1 MLKNTYA
8 STLAGRSFRTLT
20 AIAARFDLELIQY
33 DAVNAF
39 VNAPLPYDVFMRM
52 PPGYRK
58 RGQIL
63 HLKKA
68 LYGLREAPLLW
79 QKEFTATLK
88 KLGFEMVPHEPCCY
102 KRKGIL
108 IFFYVD
114 DIVVA
119 YGKKQ
124 QKEVDEAIRSL
135 RGIYHLTGGKDL
147 QWFLGVEVIRDRRKR
162 LCWLCQSDYIDKLAN
177 LVSKKDGPY
186 PEFL

>member
-1 MLKNTYA
+1 MLKNIYA
-8 STLAGRSFRTLT
+8 FILAKRFFRTLI
-20 AIAARFDLELIQY
+20 AIAACFDLELIEY

-39 VNAPLPYDVFMRM
+39 VNALLPYDVFIKML
-52 PPGYRK
+52 PGYRK
-58 RGQIL
+58 KEQIF

-68 LYGLREAPLLW
+68 LYGLRKALLLW
-79 QKEFTATLK
+79 QKKFTATFK
-88 KLGFEMVPHEPCCY
+88 KLDFEMVPHKPCCY

-135 RGIYHLTGGKDL
+135 REIYHLTGGKDL
-147 QWFLGVEVIRDRRKR
+147 Q
-162 LCWLCQSDYIDKLAN
+162 
-177 LVSKKDGPY
+177 
-186 PEFL
+186 

>member
-1 MLKNTYA
+1 M
-8 STLAGRSFRTLT
+8 
-20 AIAARFDLELIQY
+20 
-33 DAVNAF
+33 
-39 VNAPLPYDVFMRM
+39 YDVFMRM

-88 KLGFEMVPHEPCCY
+88 KLGFEMVPYEPCCY

-119 YGKKQ
+119 YGKRQ
-124 QKEVDEAIRSL
+124 
-135 RGIYHLTGGKDL
+135 
-147 QWFLGVEVIRDRRKR
+147 
-162 LCWLCQSDYIDKLAN
+162 
-177 LVSKKDGPY
+177 
-186 PEFL
+186 